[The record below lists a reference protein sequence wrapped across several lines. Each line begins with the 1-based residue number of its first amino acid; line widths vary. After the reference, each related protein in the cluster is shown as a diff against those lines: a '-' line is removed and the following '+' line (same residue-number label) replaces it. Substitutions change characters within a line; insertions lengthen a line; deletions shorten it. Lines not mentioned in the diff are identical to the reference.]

1 MRLASLLLAAALLAS
16 CAALGRRAAPTAA
29 PEAPPSALAPPVLPG
44 DTALAVTLLET
55 TDFHGALLTGGTERS
70 TNQPWGGA
78 AVLGAWQRMLT
89 ARAPGVTFLLDGGDM
104 MQGTPISNLVFGRS
118 VIEVMNVQGY
128 DAAALGNH
136 DFDWGVDTLRAR
148 MAQARFPVL
157 ACNVFDKATGARPAW
172 LEPYRLVRRGRVTVA
187 VVGVATPET
196 PLVTAPSN
204 VATLRFDDPA
214 PIVNALVPELRARG
228 ADVVVVLAHMGGQ
241 VERNGDAVGR
251 VFDLARLVRGVDAV
265 FGGHTHSFVATQ
277 VAGRPVVVSA
287 SNGRVIGEVDVVVN
301 RVARSVRPTGEWL
314 HRTYADSVTVPAGDP
329 VAAIVA
335 HYDSL
340 VGPLMQRV
348 LGRAAAPVTRGS
360 QAMANLV
367 TDAMRQAVGADVA
380 FTNAGG
386 LRRDFEAGPI
396 SLGEV
401 YELMPFEN
409 ELVTMELT
417 GAQVKQVIEERPSRI
432 CVSGVRGRY
441 DPVRPEGDR
450 ITDLTRDDGKPLD
463 PAGLYTVVANDFI
476 AQGGDGFGTFAAG
489 RDRRDTGR
497 LLRDAIVSAIE
508 SLQAA
513 GRAVVPDT
521 TERLVGRPGRGGR

>member
-1 MRLASLLLAAALLAS
+1 
-16 CAALGRRAAPTAA
+16 
-29 PEAPPSALAPPVLPG
+29 
-44 DTALAVTLLET
+44 
-55 TDFHGALLTGGTERS
+55 
-70 TNQPWGGA
+70 
-78 AVLGAWQRMLT
+78 
-89 ARAPGVTFLLDGGDM
+89 
-104 MQGTPISNLVFGRS
+104 
-118 VIEVMNVQGY
+118 
-128 DAAALGNH
+128 
-136 DFDWGVDTLRAR
+136 
-148 MAQARFPVL
+148 
-157 ACNVFDKATGARPAW
+157 
-172 LEPYRLVRRGRVTVA
+172 
-187 VVGVATPET
+187 
-196 PLVTAPSN
+196 
-204 VATLRFDDPA
+204 
-214 PIVNALVPELRARG
+214 
-228 ADVVVVLAHMGGQ
+228 MGGQ